1 MQRPFIDINGN
12 SYDSLEDIPEGA
24 VFDKLDLSRECFT
37 ELPEKLATITVR
49 NLNLEGCR
57 DLTSLK
63 GLPKGLKYLNC
74 CLTGITSLEGLPE
87 GLEWLSCWGTKITSL
102 KGLPKTLKKLYCWK
116 TRIKTLKKLYCWK
129 TRITSLKGLPKGLKE
144 LDCSHTNINSFEWIP
159 KGLDEIDFSVTPIT
173 SLKGLKEGLKVFRC
187 IGTDVT
193 SLEGCPKSV
202 IKVDCRKCP
211 NIKYIPDYISD
222 KVFRTL
228 LGEGGDLSRTI
239 VAAGKVRWK
248 MKNTKVALGAIK
260 DRLVKR

>member
-1 MQRPFIDINGN
+1 MRRPFTDINGN

-37 ELPEKLATITVR
+37 ELPKKLATITVR
-49 NLNLEGCR
+49 SLNLESCR

-63 GLPKGLKYLNC
+63 GLPKGLKELDCN
-74 CLTGITSLEGLPE
+74 LTDITSLEGLPE

-102 KGLPKTLKKLYCWK
+102 KGLPKTVKKLS
-116 TRIKTLKKLYCWK
+116 CWK

-144 LDCSHTNINSFEWIP
+144 LDCSHTNINSFEWVP

-202 IKVDCRKCP
+202 EKIDCRKCG

-222 KVFRTL
+222 KAII
-228 LGEGGDLSRTI
+228 GLSKEEIAKCKADWKKEQERKKVSERQKAEI
-239 VAAGKVRWK
+239 IDRFMRMANAAGRARTRA
-248 MKNTKVALGAIK
+248 NG
-260 DRLVKR
+260 